1 MKKYYYLIVA
11 ALMMGTMTFVSCN
24 DDDNNTPTEQ
34 TAVLD
39 FENSQFTALIDNPQY
54 GGSLIYS
61 ANEYKWTDTETKFS
75 GECVKSDWGNGS
87 YGWGNGAAISNYVEA
102 TITDNNEAYKQQL
115 AVTKSNGSRN
125 FAVIYDN
132 GSKLSFAD
140 GQARIIKSMQVI
152 NTLYALGNS
161 NVWGSIKQSQK
172 DGYKFTVTVTADNGA
187 SKEIVLAEN
196 TTAIE
201 DWTNVD
207 LSSLGKVKSLTFTF
221 DGTDKSTY
229 SGVTYLNT
237 PKYVAI
243 DNIVVV
249 K

>member
-24 DDDNNTPTEQ
+24 DDDDKEQ
-34 TAVLD
+34 LAVLD
-39 FENSQFTALIDNPQY
+39 FEGDYFTKLIDNPQY

-61 ANEYKWTDTETKFS
+61 ANEYKWTDTKTQLS
-75 GECVKSDWGNGS
+75 GECTKSDWGGGF
-87 YGWGNGAAISNYVEA
+87 YGWTNGPAISNYVQT
-102 TITDNNEAYKQQL
+102 TIIDNNNPYYQQL
-115 AVTKSNGSRN
+115 AVTKSNGN
-125 FAVIYDN
+125 FIVIYDN

-140 GQARIIKSMQVI
+140 GQARVIKSMQVI

-161 NVWGSIKQSQK
+161 EVWGSIKNSQK